1 MHAHALV
8 RAYLHH
14 TKEYTN
20 TDDGHYSD
28 VLMAR
33 GSLKSP
39 ASRLFT
45 QPFIQAQIKENNK
58 APRNW
63 SLWGEFIR
71 TKGQ

>member
-14 TKEYTN
+14 IKKYTN

-39 ASRLFT
+39 AARLFT
-45 QPFIQAQIKENNK
+45 QPFIEAQIKENNK